1 MGNNYNDWVGIPST
15 HIIKLL
21 YISSLFILFFFQ
33 YNSIKNIL
41 YILKMVWWQYFEL
54 RTRKPNVA
62 LIILK
67 VTLKFIYWYYIC
79 FRCFTFFFYRYL
91 EETGGHHRSWQLQPD
106 PYSWRSSCLCFSP
119 LKWWLNFSQTFPGQ
133 KKINLLSYKF
143 LALNFLQLKLW
154 LMQKDNRDDYRCSES
169 VCTYYKTYE
178 NWKCH

>member
-1 MGNNYNDWVGIPST
+1 
-15 HIIKLL
+15 
-21 YISSLFILFFFQ
+21 
-33 YNSIKNIL
+33 
-41 YILKMVWWQYFEL
+41 MVWWQYFEL
-54 RTRKPNVA
+54 RIRKPKCSSDNFESNPN
-62 LIILK
+62 IYIL
-67 VTLKFIYWYYIC
+67 VLHLLQMFYI
-79 FRCFTFFFYRYL
+79 FFYRYL

-106 PYSWRSSCLCFSP
+106 PYSWHSSCLCFSP